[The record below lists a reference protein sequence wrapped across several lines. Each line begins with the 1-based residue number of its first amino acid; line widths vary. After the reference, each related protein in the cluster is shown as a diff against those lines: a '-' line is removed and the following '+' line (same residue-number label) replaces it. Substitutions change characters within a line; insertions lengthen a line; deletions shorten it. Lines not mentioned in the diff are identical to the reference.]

1 MSCCK
6 AKENF
11 FAVLQHLFEHAIM
24 AQNVRQE
31 FTEK

>member
-11 FAVLQHLFEHAIM
+11 FAVLQRLSEHVIM

-31 FTEK
+31 FAEK